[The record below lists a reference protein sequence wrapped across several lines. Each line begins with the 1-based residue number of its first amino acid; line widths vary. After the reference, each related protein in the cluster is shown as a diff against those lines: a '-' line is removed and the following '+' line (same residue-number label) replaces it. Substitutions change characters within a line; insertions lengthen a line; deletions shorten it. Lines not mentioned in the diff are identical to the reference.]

1 VRHTNGLKSEA
12 DLVVPVGMS
21 VRRLLPVECERL
33 QGFHDGWTD
42 VPYRGKPA
50 ADGPRY
56 RAIGNS
62 MAVPVIG
69 WVLQRVQQI
78 AAASLEEAA

>member
-1 VRHTNGLKSEA
+1 MMRAGTLFSGIGA
-12 DLVVPVGMS
+12 P
-21 VRRLLPVECERL
+21 ECAA
-33 QGFHDGWTD
+33 
-42 VPYRGKPA
+42 PKPA

-56 RAIGNS
+56 RAVGNS